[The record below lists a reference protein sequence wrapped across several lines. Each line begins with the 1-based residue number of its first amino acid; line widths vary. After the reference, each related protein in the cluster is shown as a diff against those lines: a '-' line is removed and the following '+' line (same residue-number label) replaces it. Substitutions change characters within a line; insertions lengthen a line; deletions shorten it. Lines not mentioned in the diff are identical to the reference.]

1 VQRICG
7 RSLLGKRA
15 NLLASQCATVGRGG
29 TATCPTSS
37 NGRSDFGGEMG
48 CGPNALEL
56 PLTPKTRSNTL
67 TLNSLQSPSG
77 DFELPDI
84 RILRNSH
91 LLGSMPDASQIRA
104 QSFTPEER
112 KRGARRGGRARA
124 ARSRA
129 RSTTDDRPRGGADAL
144 GQPSVIAIDFMLGK
158 QASTTWLVTAIAT
171 W

>member
-1 VQRICG
+1 MLRFGHEFVLQKQYAQQMALIVCH
-7 RSLLGKRA
+7 K
-15 NLLASQCATVGRGG
+15 RGG
-29 TATCPTSS
+29 VPFSFAHFAPWPVSFLFRGTVYYRRT
-37 NGRSDFGGEMG
+37 
-48 CGPNALEL
+48 
-56 PLTPKTRSNTL
+56 
-67 TLNSLQSPSG
+67 
-77 DFELPDI
+77 
-84 RILRNSH
+84 
-91 LLGSMPDASQIRA
+91 